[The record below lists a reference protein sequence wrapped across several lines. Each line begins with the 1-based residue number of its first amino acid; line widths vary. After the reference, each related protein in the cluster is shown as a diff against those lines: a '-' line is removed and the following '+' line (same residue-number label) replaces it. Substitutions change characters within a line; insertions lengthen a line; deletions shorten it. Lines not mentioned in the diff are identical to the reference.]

1 MADVAGADEGI
12 PIYYQVGI
20 VLILVCIGIAVA
32 LVYNVGGITKT
43 CAESKTYPFKIIKE
57 WCKGKITGS
66 SKTTSGSNKSPIEEL
81 ESAAKEK
88 FVKVGNRAIAAGKVG
103 VNEVYMQK
111 KVDASKGVDCT
122 PYYKQMFSSDSGGN
136 VGAFVGGGRKT
147 SSEPNLETENQFR
160 CAMIKKKIESAAGS
174 GDDKDVVGR
183 VAFEIFAYLNR
194 EAV

>member
-1 MADVAGADEGI
+1 MADVAGADAGM

-43 CAESKTYPFKIIKE
+43 CAESKTYPFKVIKE
-57 WCKGKITGS
+57 WCKGKVKGE

-81 ESAAKEK
+81 EISAKEK
-88 FVKVGNRAIAAGKVG
+88 FVTVANKAIGAGKAG
-103 VNEVYMQK
+103 VKEVYMQK

-136 VGAFVGGGRKT
+136 VGGAFGGGRRS
-147 SSEPNLETENQFR
+147 SSEPNLETENQYR
-160 CAMIKKKIESAAGS
+160 CAMIKKKIESAAGA
-174 GDDKDVVGR
+174 GDDKDVVGK
-183 VAFEIFAYLNR
+183 VAFELFAYLNR